1 VRIGHTDTK
10 TSLIGLRPGTRG
22 TINDQMLM
30 THTDGDQFYA
40 EKIHEMYEQ
49 NNNEDINNSSNM
61 HSNSNSN

>member
-30 THTDGDQFYA
+30 THTDGDTFYA

-49 NNNEDINNSSNM
+49 NNNEDINNSSHM
-61 HSNSNSN
+61 HSNSN